1 MLRWLAAGWL
11 AVVTLILLGSPA
23 VRAQTPGAAEA
34 MAGANELYQAGDF
47 DQAAQV
53 YQQLVDQ
60 GHREAALFYNLGNAY
75 YKQEMIGLAVL
86 NYLRAEGL
94 DPRDEDIQANI
105 EIARGQTADVV
116 ETDSGFP
123 GFEVLSASWL
133 TDDELST
140 VVLVLWSLIAIS
152 LAVWMFA
159 RIGRTKRAA
168 SYIAAVAGVLVLLSA
183 ASLGGRLLLDGS
195 ELDAVIVAD
204 TVEVLSG
211 PGDQYITEFEL
222 HAGAEARLIEE
233 RGSWA
238 RVALPGD
245 ELQGWVPEST
255 VERVA
260 LP

>member
-1 MLRWLAAGWL
+1 MLRWPAAGWL
-11 AVVTLILLGSPA
+11 ALLTLVLLGSPA
-23 VRAQTPGAAEA
+23 VRAQTSSAAEA
-34 MAGANELYQAGDF
+34 MKGANELYDAGDF
-47 DQAAQV
+47 DQAAQG

-75 YKQEMIGLAVL
+75 YKQDMIGLAVL
-86 NYLRAEGL
+86 NYLRAEQL

-116 ETDSGFP
+116 ETDGGFP
-123 GFEVLSASWL
+123 LPDVLSASWL

-140 VVLVLWSLIAIS
+140 AVLVLWFVTAVSFL
-152 LAVWMFA
+152 VWMFA
-159 RIGRTKRAA
+159 RIDGIKRSAA
-168 SYIAAVAGVLVLLSA
+168 YVVAVAGVLVLLSA
-183 ASLGGRLLLDGS
+183 ASLGARLLLDGS
-195 ELDAVIVAD
+195 EGDAVIVAD
-204 TVEVLSG
+204 SIEVMSG
-211 PGDQYITEFEL
+211 PGDRYVTEFEL

-245 ELQGWVPEST
+245 ELQGWVPAAA
-255 VERVA
+255 VELVA

>member
-1 MLRWLAAGWL
+1 MLRWAAAGWL
-11 AVVTLILLGSPA
+11 ALLTLVLLGSPA

-34 MAGANELYQAGDF
+34 MAGANELYDAGDF
-47 DQAAQV
+47 GQAAQA

-75 YKQEMIGLAVL
+75 YKLDMIGLAVL
-86 NYLRAEGL
+86 NYLRAEKL

-105 EIARGQTADVV
+105 EIARGQTADVL
-116 ETDSGFP
+116 ETDGGFP
-123 GFEVLSASWL
+123 LFDVLSAPWL

-140 VVLVLWSLIAIS
+140 VVLVLWFVTAIS
-152 LAVWMFA
+152 LVVWIFA
-159 RIGRTKRAA
+159 RMDGIKRAA
-168 SYIAAVAGVLVLLSA
+168 AYVAAVAGVLVLLSG
-183 ASLGGRLLLDGS
+183 ASLGGRLLLDGT
-195 ELDAVIVAD
+195 EDDAVIVAGA
-204 TVEVLSG
+204 VEVMSG
-211 PGDQYITEFEL
+211 PGDRYITEFEL

-245 ELQGWVPEST
+245 ELQGWVPAAA
-255 VERVA
+255 VELVA